1 MEKKLVTR
9 FIHLD
14 WTQSEH
20 IKVTY
25 CDYDDYF
32 DNFVRCV
39 GSQ

>member
-1 MEKKLVTR
+1 MEKKLATR

-20 IKVTY
+20 IKVMY